1 MRVVIIGGVAGGMSA
16 ATRLRRLNESAE
28 IIVLE
33 RSGHVSYAN
42 CGLPYYV
49 GGVIAEEEKLYLQ
62 TPESLHKRFRLDV
75 RVHNE
80 VIEISS
86 EKKVVISRDLI
97 SGTETEI
104 SFDKLILSPGATP
117 VIPPIP
123 GIERALSLRTVEDVL
138 RIHDEVETKPKSAVV
153 IGGGFI
159 GVEMAEN
166 LIHKGIKTSLIEA
179 LPQVLAPLDREM
191 AEIVQKEM
199 RKHGLQLHLANSV
212 KEITD
217 TQVILADGSKVDAD
231 LVIASIGVK
240 PDISLAKAAGVKIG
254 ERGGI
259 AVNLFNQTSNPDI
272 YAIGDAA
279 EKSDELTGEST
290 LIQLANLANRHGRI
304 TSDHIAGKK
313 VREVA
318 SIGTAIVKVFDLAVA
333 TTGWNAKKLAAAGRA
348 FEEIHT
354 HPNSHATYYP
364 GAVQFSMKLLF
375 DPTNGEILGAQGVGR
390 DGVDKRIDVIATAMR
405 GGITAP
411 ELADLELAYAPPFG
425 SAKDAV
431 NMLGYVA
438 ENVINS
444 LTETA
449 QWHEIDKYRKEG
461 FSFVDVRSSGEFANG
476 TIPGSINIPVDE
488 LRERHTEIANMKV
501 IVNCQV
507 GQRGHVATMLLRS
520 LGYDAK
526 NLDGGYLTWINSPAA
541 SQN

>member
-28 IIVLE
+28 IILLE

-138 RIHDEVETKPKSAVV
+138 RIHDEVETKPKSAIV

-179 LPQVLAPLDREM
+179 LPQVLGPLDPEM
-191 AEIVQKEM
+191 AEIVHKEM
-199 RKHGLQLHLANSV
+199 RKHGVDLHLANSV

-217 TQVILADGSKVDAD
+217 REVILSDGTRVEAE
-231 LVIASIGVK
+231 VIIAAIGVK
-240 PDISLAKAAGVKIG
+240 PDIHLAK
-254 ERGGI
+254 
-259 AVNLFNQTSNPDI
+259 
-272 YAIGDAA
+272 
-279 EKSDELTGEST
+279 
-290 LIQLANLANRHGRI
+290 
-304 TSDHIAGKK
+304 IAG
-313 VREVA
+313 
-318 SIGTAIVKVFDLAVA
+318 
-333 TTGWNAKKLAAAGRA
+333 
-348 FEEIHT
+348 
-354 HPNSHATYYP
+354 
-364 GAVQFSMKLLF
+364 LL
-375 DPTNGEILGAQGVGR
+375 
-390 DGVDKRIDVIATAMR
+390 
-405 GGITAP
+405 
-411 ELADLELAYAPPFG
+411 
-425 SAKDAV
+425 S
-431 NMLGYVA
+431 
-438 ENVINS
+438 
-444 LTETA
+444 
-449 QWHEIDKYRKEG
+449 
-461 FSFVDVRSSGEFANG
+461 
-476 TIPGSINIPVDE
+476 
-488 LRERHTEIANMKV
+488 
-501 IVNCQV
+501 
-507 GQRGHVATMLLRS
+507 
-520 LGYDAK
+520 
-526 NLDGGYLTWINSPAA
+526 
-541 SQN
+541 